1 MRSIAIGLL
10 GAGNV
15 GGGVVRILQEN
26 RDGIERRLGARVVV
40 KRVLVRAL
48 DRTRG
53 VEIPRELLTTDPT
66 SVLDDPDIRVVVEL
80 MGGLEP
86 ARTHVLRALRQGK
99 HVVSANK
106 ALFATHGEELFRV
119 AAQQGVLVNLE
130 AAVAGGIPIL
140 RSLREGLASDR
151 IEAVTGIVNGT
162 SNYILDAMARTGAR
176 YEDALAQ
183 AQEQGFAEADPTL
196 DVQGGDA
203 AQKLAILA
211 LFAFGVRV
219 DPEQI
224 PTEGITRVRPF
235 DIRAAHELGY
245 VVKHLAVA
253 RMGSRG
259 LMTRVH
265 PAFVPE
271 DAILAGVH
279 GSYNAVLVESH
290 ALGRSLYYGRG
301 AGMMP
306 TGMSVV
312 SDILEVCRSVLAFAG
327 GGGPRRWP
335 FANVPVVEPLPLDD
349 ERFENYLCAHVPN
362 VPGVLGRVASC
373 LGRHGVSIKRMNQD
387 TPGPAEPIDMV
398 ILTEAVEE
406 AKLQAA
412 IRELDRFEHVLAPTH
427 RFRMLPPDPME

>member
-26 RDGIERRLGARVVV
+26 REGIERRLGARVVV
-40 KRVLVRAL
+40 KRVLVRTL
-48 DRTRG
+48 DRTRD
-53 VEIPRELLTTDPT
+53 VEVAPELLTTDPA
-66 SVLDDPDIRVVVEL
+66 SILDDPDIRVVVEL

-86 ARTHVLRALRQGK
+86 ARTHVLHALRQGK

-162 SNYILDAMARTGAR
+162 SNYILDAMTRTGAR

-183 AQEQGFAEADPTL
+183 AQRHGYAEADPTL
-196 DVQGGDA
+196 DVEGGDA

-219 DPEQI
+219 DPDLI
-224 PTEGITRVRPF
+224 PTEGIAHVRPF
-235 DIRAAHELGY
+235 DIAMAHELGY
-245 VVKHLAVA
+245 VIKHVAVA
-253 RMGSRG
+253 RMQPEG
-259 LMTRVH
+259 LRMRVH

-312 SDILEVCRSVLAFAG
+312 SDIIEVCRSVLAFAG

-335 FANVPVVEPLPLDD
+335 FANVPVVEPRSLD
-349 ERFENYLCAHVPN
+349 EEPFENYLCAHVPN
-362 VPGVLGRVASC
+362 VPGVLGRVAGC

-387 TPGPAEPIDMV
+387 TPGPSEPIDMV

-412 IRELDRFEHVLAPTH
+412 LRELDRFDDVLAPTH

>member
-15 GGGVVRILQEN
+15 GGGVVRILQDN
-26 RDGIERRLGARVVV
+26 RESIERRLGARVVV
-40 KRVLVRAL
+40 KRVLVRAMDKL
-48 DRTRG
+48 RD
-53 VEIPRELLTTDPT
+53 VEIPAELLTTNPAD
-66 SVLDDPDIRVVVEL
+66 VLDDPDIRVVVEL
-80 MGGLEP
+80 IGGLEP
-86 ARTHVLRALRQGK
+86 ARAHVLAALRHGK

-106 ALFATHGEELFRV
+106 ALFATHGEELFTV
-119 AAQQGVLVNLE
+119 AAQHGVLVNIE

-162 SNYILDAMARTGAR
+162 SNYILDAMTRSGLR

-183 AQEQGFAEADPTL
+183 AQKHGYAEADPTL
-196 DVQGGDA
+196 DVEGGDA
-203 AQKLAILA
+203 AQKLALLA
-211 LFAFGVRV
+211 LFAFGLRI
-219 DPEQI
+219 DPERI

-235 DIRAAHELGY
+235 DIATAHELGY
-245 VVKHLAVA
+245 VIKSLAVA
-253 RMGSRG
+253 RMEPQGVR
-259 LMTRVH
+259 MRVH

-271 DAILAGVH
+271 DAVLAGVH
-279 GSYNAVLVESH
+279 GSYNAILVESH

-312 SDILEVCRSVLAFAG
+312 SDIIEVCRSVLAFAG
-327 GGGPRRWP
+327 GGGPKRWP
-335 FANVPVVEPLPLDD
+335 FANVPVVEPLPLAD
-349 ERFENYLCAHVPN
+349 ERFENYLCVHVPN
-362 VPGVLGRVASC
+362 VPGVLGRVASA

-387 TPGPAEPIDMV
+387 TPGPGEAIDMV

-406 AKLQAA
+406 SKLEAA
-412 IRELDRFEHVLAPTH
+412 LHELDRFDDVLAPTH
-427 RFRMLPPDPME
+427 RFRMLAPDPVE

>member
-40 KRVLVRAL
+40 KRVLVREI
-48 DRTRG
+48 DRARG
-53 VEIPRELLTTDPT
+53 VQIEPALLTTDPAE
-66 SVLDDPDIRVVVEL
+66 VLDDPDIRVVVEL
-80 MGGLEP
+80 IGGLEP
-86 ARTHVLRALRQGK
+86 ARAHVLRALRQGK

-106 ALFATHGEELFRV
+106 ALFATHGEELFTV
-119 AAQQGVLVNLE
+119 AAQHGVLVNIE

-162 SNYILDAMARTGAR
+162 SNYILDAMTRTGAR
-176 YEDALAQ
+176 YEDALVQ
-183 AQEQGFAEADPTL
+183 AQRHGYAEADPTL
-196 DVQGGDA
+196 DVEGGDA
-203 AQKLAILA
+203 AQKLALLA
-211 LFAFGVRV
+211 LFAFGLRV
-219 DPEQI
+219 DPERI
-224 PTEGITRVRPF
+224 PTEGITSVRPF
-235 DIRAAHELGY
+235 DVATAHELGY
-245 VVKHLAVA
+245 VIKHVAVA
-253 RMGSRG
+253 RMHDEG
-259 LMTRVH
+259 LRMRVH

-312 SDILEVCRSVLAFAG
+312 SDIIEVCRSVLASAG

-335 FANVPVVEPLPLDD
+335 FAKVPVVEPRPLDE

-362 VPGVLGRVASC
+362 VPGVLGRVAGC

-387 TPGPAEPIDMV
+387 TPGPSEPIDMV
-398 ILTEAVEE
+398 ILTEPVEE
-406 AKLQAA
+406 SKLQAA
-412 IRELDRFEHVLAPTH
+412 LQEVDRFEDVLAPTH
-427 RFRMLPPDPME
+427 RFRMLAPDPVE